1 MTGMLFN
8 ETINGASLTQ
18 IHDSAYQ
25 NVIRAYHQGGSVYV
39 SRDDLNDIAWN
50 ATMTVYEKR
59 DEYVREDKNVC
70 GLACTIAYNDLM
82 THLKRSIKK
91 NMSTVAIEEINAE
104 KGYYNTAD
112 RETGRKYS
120 YSGIG
125 VGREFDDCFGEG
137 MDIIESEISKL
148 SDLDREIYELIL
160 DGVPQKE
167 IAMLCNISHANVRK
181 RWFEIRKKLLKNKY
195 ISNRAHEMGLVA

>member
-1 MTGMLFN
+1 MTRMLFN
-8 ETINGASLTQ
+8 ETINGASLIQ
-18 IHDSAYQ
+18 IHDSAYN
-25 NVIRAYHQGGSVYV
+25 NVVRAYHKGGSVYV

-59 DEYVREDKNVC
+59 DEYVKEDKNVC

-82 THLKRSIKK
+82 THLNRSMKK
-91 NMSTVAIEEINAE
+91 NKATVPMESINTE

-112 RETGRKYS
+112 QETGRKYT
-120 YSGIG
+120 YTGVG
-125 VGREFDDCFGEG
+125 VGREFDDTFSEG
-137 MDIIESEISKL
+137 LEIIEREVEKF
-148 SDLDREIYELIL
+148 SDLDREIYELSL

-167 IAMLCNISHANVRK
+167 IARICNISHANVRK
-181 RWFEIRKKLLKNKY
+181 RWFEIRKRLLKNEY

>member
-1 MTGMLFN
+1 MTRMLFN
-8 ETINGASLTQ
+8 ETINGASLIQ
-18 IHDSAYQ
+18 IHDSAYN
-25 NVIRAYHQGGSVYV
+25 NVVRAYHKGGSVYV

-59 DEYVREDKNVC
+59 DEYVKEDKNVC

-82 THLKRSIKK
+82 THLTRSMKK
-91 NMSTVAIEEINAE
+91 NKATVPMESINTE

-112 RETGRKYS
+112 QETGRKYT
-120 YSGIG
+120 YTGIG
-125 VGREFDDCFGEG
+125 VGREFDDTFSEG
-137 MDIIESEISKL
+137 LDIIEREVEKL
-148 SDLDREIYELIL
+148 SDLDREIYELSL

-167 IAMLCNISHANVRK
+167 IARICNISHANVRK
-181 RWFEIRKKLLKNKY
+181 RWFEIRKRLLKNEY

>member
-1 MTGMLFN
+1 MTRTLFN
-8 ETINGASLTQ
+8 ETINGASLIQ
-18 IHDSAYQ
+18 IHDTAYK
-25 NVIRAYHQGGSVYV
+25 NVVRAYHQGGSVYV

-59 DEYVREDKNVC
+59 EEYVKEDKNIC

-82 THLKRSIKK
+82 THLKRSMKK
-91 NMSTVAIEEINAE
+91 NMAAVPMESINTE

-112 RETGRKYS
+112 IETGRKYT

-125 VGREFDDCFGEG
+125 VGRELDDTFGEG
-137 MDIIESEISKL
+137 MEIIEREVNKL
-148 SDLDREIYELIL
+148 SELDREIYEMSL

-167 IAMLCNISHANVRK
+167 IARICNISHSNVRK
-181 RWFEIRKKLLKNKY
+181 RWHEIRKRLLKNEY

>member
-8 ETINGASLTQ
+8 ETINGVSLTQ

-25 NVIRAYHQGGSVYV
+25 NVVRAYHQGGSVYV

-59 DEYVREDKNVC
+59 DEYVRDDKNVC

-160 DGVPQKE
+160 DRVPQKE
-167 IAMLCNISHANVRK
+167 IAKVCNISHANVRK